1 MLLIV
6 PGITFASSMVISFMY
21 HVVLWS
27 SGEHLCNNRD
37 SCSLFPILLLFMSYC
52 YMPFHPQT
60 LLQFSFI
67 SSDSVLY
74 CQISKSFSML
84 MLPQFCI
91 IIIIFHQDMHI
102 FPLQYPLHENIKL
115 EIDMD
120 QHCSC
125 RKFATYFP
133 LVLLLFSAQT
143 PVICVLT
150 ILFSFRIH
158 SPLFIN

>member
-1 MLLIV
+1 MEECEGSRKGSLATICREQLLGQMITRITPKNISPFKIIQEQLCCMLLIV

-27 SGEHLCNNRD
+27 SDEHLCNNRD

-91 IIIIFHQDMHI
+91 IIIIFH
-102 FPLQYPLHENIKL
+102 
-115 EIDMD
+115 
-120 QHCSC
+120 
-125 RKFATYFP
+125 
-133 LVLLLFSAQT
+133 
-143 PVICVLT
+143 
-150 ILFSFRIH
+150 
-158 SPLFIN
+158 